1 MLRPR
6 DTFALSLD
14 ALRAHKLRSA
24 LTVLGLTMGVATLIT
39 VVTIIQGANVYV
51 ETKIA
56 NLGADVFQMAR
67 TPFAVTDFEIVIKAL
82 RHKRVFME
90 DFLAVRDACADC
102 VIAGASG
109 TAQVR
114 ANFGEIEVQ
123 DVNLTGQTAT
133 MAGIDSRTVELGR
146 YFSQIE
152 DRQATPVCLIGATL
166 RERFFPGL
174 DPSGRTIK
182 LGGREFTVIGLFEK
196 NGAVLGQDTD
206 NFAVIPLGTFLQM
219 RGQRTSLTISVK
231 VPNDPA
237 RFERAM
243 DQARQ
248 ILRARRHIRPGQEE
262 DFYIGTKDS
271 YIQLWNQ
278 ISGAFFAV
286 FLLVSSI
293 SAFVGGIV
301 IMNVMLVSVTE
312 RTKEIGI
319 RRAMGATEVDI
330 LRQFL
335 TESVLQCLAGG
346 AAGISLGFLCAEML
360 NRFTSFPAAVQG
372 KVAMLGIFIASA
384 IGLFFGIYPASR
396 AAKLDPVEALRAE

>member
-6 DTFALSLD
+6 DTLALSLD

-39 VVTIIQGANVYV
+39 VVTIIQGANVFV

-56 NLGADVFQMAR
+56 NLGSDVFQLAR
-67 TPFAVTDFEIVIKAL
+67 TPFAVTDYELILKAL
-82 RHKRVFME
+82 RHKRIYLE
-90 DFLAVRDACADC
+90 DFLAVRDSCADC

-109 TAQVR
+109 SAQVR
-114 ANFGEIEVQ
+114 ANFGEFEVQ
-123 DVNLTGQTAT
+123 DVNMTGQTAT
-133 MAGIDSRTVELGR
+133 MADIDSRTVELGR
-146 YFSQIE
+146 YFTDIE
-152 DRQATPVCLIGATL
+152 DRQAAPVCLIGATL
-166 RERFFPGL
+166 RERFFPGQ
-174 DPSGRTIK
+174 DPAGRTLK
-182 LGGREFTVIGLFEK
+182 LAGREFTVIGLFEK

-206 NFAVIPLGTFLQM
+206 NFAVVPLGTFLQM
-219 RGQRTSLTISVK
+219 RGQRSSLTINVK

-237 RFERAM
+237 RFDRAM
-243 DQARQ
+243 DEARQ
-248 ILRARRHIRPGQEE
+248 ILRARRHIGPGQEE

-286 FLLVSSI
+286 FILVSSI
-293 SAFVGGIV
+293 SAVVGGIV

-319 RRAMGATEVDI
+319 RRAVGATAADI

-346 AAGISLGFLCAEML
+346 IAGIGLGFLCAELL
-360 NRFTSFPAAVQG
+360 NRFTAFPAAVQG
-372 KVAMLGIFIASA
+372 KVAMLGLVIASV

-396 AAKLDPVEALRAE
+396 AARLDPVEALRAD